1 MLKISLLFKK
11 FTNFT
16 GKRLKGS
23 YDWDAKFWGIIFLWA
38 QVCGGFS
45 SLHLCTFKWLLA
57 AGARLRPWSGP
68 ATLVAIC
75 TSCF

>member
-23 YDWDAKFWGIIFLWA
+23 YDWDAKFWGYYLSMGASVWGIFESAFMYL
-38 QVCGGFS
+38 
-45 SLHLCTFKWLLA
+45 
-57 AGARLRPWSGP
+57 
-68 ATLVAIC
+68 
-75 TSCF
+75 